1 MTGERDEGIRWVS
14 FAELESLLTKIFVRV
29 GVSDENARILGINC
43 AMCERDGTLSHSIFP
58 HSRLSRHAEK
68 RLGGWKDKTACRRC
82 RGPLSSVL
90 MPATASPNRP
100 SPPQPIA

>member
-43 AMCERDGTLSHSIFP
+43 AMCERDGTLSHSIFRIP
-58 HSRLSRHAEK
+58 GYLATLKSDWVDGKTRLLVEDA
-68 RLGGWKDKTACRRC
+68 GGRF
-82 RGPLSSVL
+82 
-90 MPATASPNRP
+90 
-100 SPPQPIA
+100 PPY